1 MDVRD
6 LILPVCAA
14 LTVAQWLFY
23 FVIEI
28 AFVGKAPGQY
38 AMLLGG
44 GYHGQR
50 LNKIY
55 RGWYL
60 VFLSQTILNFLC
72 RICER
77 TRNPSH
83 SPPYDQALCFRT
95 SRG

>member
-1 MDVRD
+1 MDVHD
-6 LILPVCAA
+6 LILLVCAA
-14 LTVAQWLFY
+14 LAVAHRSFY

-55 RGWYL
+55 RGW
-60 VFLSQTILNFLC
+60 
-72 RICER
+72 
-77 TRNPSH
+77 
-83 SPPYDQALCFRT
+83 
-95 SRG
+95 

>member
-1 MDVRD
+1 MGVRD
-6 LILPVCAA
+6 LTSLVRYPYLQPLLP
-14 LTVAQWLFY
+14 LISTF

-38 AMLLGG
+38 SMLLGG

-60 VFLSQTILNFLC
+60 A
-72 RICER
+72 
-77 TRNPSH
+77 PS
-83 SPPYDQALCFRT
+83 FII
-95 SRG
+95 